1 MSDEYYNIVL
11 IPDNIFARKAVSF
24 AQEFFLDFQDGYC
37 LSDVVF
43 PHITLGQFKSN
54 DRHILTNIREKLLDV
69 SLSVVIQFKHMYIR
83 RDVLGKKSY
92 LWIGL
97 EVQKTED
104 LSQVQAEVHK
114 ILNQS
119 HLLPLN
125 RSLENFWPH
134 MTFARINEQS
144 LFPPF
149 CFPAEVIDFV
159 GSDWKIEVGYSDCY
173 GQFLGDKK

>member
-11 IPDNIFARKAVSF
+11 IPDNIFARKVVSF

-83 RDVLGKKSY
+83 RDVLGKN
-92 LWIGL
+92 LI
-97 EVQKTED
+97 
-104 LSQVQAEVHK
+104 
-114 ILNQS
+114 
-119 HLLPLN
+119 
-125 RSLENFWPH
+125 
-134 MTFARINEQS
+134 
-144 LFPPF
+144 
-149 CFPAEVIDFV
+149 C
-159 GSDWKIEVGYSDCY
+159 GSDWKFRKLKIWPSTSRSS
-173 GQFLGDKK
+173 